1 MKIDPRAAGGFAAG
15 AAAYERGRPSYP
27 DDAVARLIDELAL
40 GPSRRVLDLAAGT
53 GKMTALLTR
62 SGADIVAVEPVA
74 AMRERLASQLP
85 DVEVLDGT
93 AEAIP
98 LPDESVDAVV
108 AAQAFHW
115 FDAPIALDE
124 IARVLRPRGGLALV
138 WNSRDTREPW
148 VAQMSE
154 LIHWTRGEI
163 PTYDAGDEAW
173 ADVVAASGHFT
184 PVELSETP
192 YEQIVDEDTLVDRV
206 ASTSYIATM
215 ADGDR
220 GALLQQV
227 RDLVAGFPATFVL
240 PYRTFVYWCRRVSSE
255 PS

>member
-1 MKIDPRAAGGFAAG
+1 
-15 AAAYERGRPSYP
+15 
-27 DDAVARLIDELAL
+27 
-40 GPSRRVLDLAAGT
+40 VLDLAAGT
-53 GKMTALLTR
+53 GKMTALLAR

-74 AMRERLASQLP
+74 AMRERLAAQLP

-98 LPDESVDAVV
+98 LPDDSVDAVV
-108 AAQAFHW
+108 VAQAFHW
-115 FDAPIALDE
+115 FDAPRALDE
-124 IARVLRPRGGLALV
+124 IARVLRPGGGLALV

-148 VAQMSE
+148 VARMSE
-154 LIHWTRGEI
+154 LIQWNEGEI

-173 ADVVAASGHFT
+173 ADVVAAPGHFT
-184 PVELSETP
+184 PVQLREAR
-192 YEQIVDEDTLVDRV
+192 YEQVVDEDTLVDRV

-215 ADGDR
+215 AAGPR

-227 RDLVAGFPATFVL
+227 RDLVAGFPPTWVL
-240 PYRTFVYWCRRVSSE
+240 PYRTFVYWCRLRSSA